1 MARKAPE
8 NSERQ
13 FVRRVLIVLGLTTLF
28 ILAWQLRTLL
38 LMFFGAIVVATV
50 FRAFA
55 DRIEQI
61 TRCRAGIAIVASIT
75 IILAIVVALIALF
88 GSHVAQQVQT
98 LRATLPVAWHAFEAR
113 MGDLG
118 LGEQI
123 KHLAQS
129 VRAPGGSSFS
139 AFAGTV
145 LSIGS
150 GIADV
155 IVVIV
160 AGVFLA
166 TQPRFYL
173 TGAVKL
179 IPPGKRA
186 LALEAM
192 AESEGALRLWLRGQL
207 IAMVVVGLLT
217 GLGLWALGMPSA
229 LTLGI
234 LAGILE
240 FIPFAGPILSMI
252 PAILLALAASP
263 DQALWVLLLY
273 FAVQQFEGYILTPLV
288 QQYAVDLPGVV
299 LLFAL
304 IAFGALFGTLGVILA
319 APLTVVSYVLVKRL
333 YVIETLHTPTP
344 IPGTDEAARH
354 TSIKA

>member
-1 MARKAPE
+1 MAGKSGEAGD
-8 NSERQ
+8 RQ
-13 FVRRVLIVLGLTTLF
+13 FVRRVLIVLGLTALF
-28 ILAWQLRTLL
+28 ILGWQLRTLL
-38 LMFFGAIVVATV
+38 LMFFGALVVATV

-55 DRIEQI
+55 DRLERLIG
-61 TRCRAGIAIVASIT
+61 CRPGLAVGLSIT
-75 IILAIVVALIALF
+75 LILAVAIGLVALF
-88 GSHVAQQVQT
+88 GSHIVQQVQT
-98 LRATLPVAWHAFEAR
+98 LRVTLPIAWHAVEAR

-123 KHLAQS
+123 KHLAES
-129 VRAPGGSSFS
+129 IRAPGGSSFS
-139 AFAGTV
+139 AFAGTI

-186 LALEAM
+186 LALEAIT
-192 AESEGALRLWLRGQL
+192 ESEGALRLWLRGQL

-217 GLGLWALGMPSA
+217 GFGLWALGMPSA
-229 LTLGI
+229 LTLGL

-252 PAILLALAASP
+252 PAILLALAVSP
-263 DQALWVLLLY
+263 DLALWVLLLY

-304 IAFGALFGTLGVILA
+304 IAFAALFGTLGVILA
-319 APLTVVSYVLVKRL
+319 APLTVVTYVLIKRL

-344 IPGTDEAARH
+344 IPGEG
-354 TSIKA
+354 KA

>member
-1 MARKAPE
+1 MARKADE
-8 NSERQ
+8 TGDRK
-13 FVRRVLIVLGLTTLF
+13 FVRRVLIVLGLTALV

-38 LMFFGAIVVATV
+38 LMFFGAVVVATV

-55 DRIEQI
+55 DRLGSLIG
-61 TRCRAGIAIVASIT
+61 CRPNIAVALS
-75 IILAIVVALIALF
+75 IILILGLTLSLIALF
-88 GSHVAQQVQT
+88 GSHVGQQIQI
-98 LRATLPVAWHAFEAR
+98 LRVTLPVAWNAFEAR

-123 KHLAQS
+123 KRIAES
-129 VRAPGGSSFS
+129 IRAPGGSSFS

-155 IVVIV
+155 LVVIV

-173 TGAVKL
+173 AGVVKL
-179 IPPGKRA
+179 IPPGKRE
-186 LALEAM
+186 LALEAIT
-192 AESEGALRLWLRGQL
+192 ESETAMRLWLRGQL

-217 GLGLWALGMPSA
+217 GFGLWALRMPSA
-229 LTLGI
+229 FTLG
-234 LAGILE
+234 LMAGVLE
-240 FIPFAGPILSMI
+240 FIPFAGPILSMV
-252 PAILLALAASP
+252 PAILLALAVSP
-263 DQALWVLLLY
+263 DLAFWVLLLY

-333 YVIETLHTPTP
+333 YVIELLHTPTP
-344 IPGTDEAARH
+344 IPGET
-354 TSIKA
+354 KG